1 MDWSWK
7 SAPLVLNPRCFG
19 QLGNSSMVEQR
30 TLTTFGRSQKARIYN
45 VFLRNQPTAVP
56 VFVRHE
62 IEAATFSD
70 SKNA

>member
-1 MDWSWK
+1 
-7 SAPLVLNPRCFG
+7 
-19 QLGNSSMVEQR
+19 MVEQR

-45 VFLRNQPTAVP
+45 VFLRNQATAVP